1 MTLKYAYVLFFCS
14 NLFITTCRKKT
25 TPIWKKNDTKTA
37 PFFILKGCGR
47 NILYCLHSNRL
58 SLFLYQIFYLVI
70 MTNCSAA
77 NFRFFKC
84 YQLSPYVPAVM
95 PYLLFIAIYWT
106 TSRGFLLLDLE
117 FVCLRNC
124 DKMRDPSNSPGAH
137 HGSEATESGGA
148 GLQPRRLHQFLLLWP
163 RASLSGHGTFHHK
176 ATVWRNNWDDSR
188 EAKTMWTTCHFN
200 FDPVRPAQKS
210 DQFSLSC

>member
-1 MTLKYAYVLFFCS
+1 MKVLKIFQFFFAFFDSFFFESCFSVESFYYDSQICLCSIFLFESFYHNMQKKNDT
-14 NLFITTCRKKT
+14 NL
-25 TPIWKKNDTKTA
+25 KKNDTKTA

-95 PYLLFIAIYWT
+95 PYLLFIAIY
-106 TSRGFLLLDLE
+106 
-117 FVCLRNC
+117 
-124 DKMRDPSNSPGAH
+124 
-137 HGSEATESGGA
+137 
-148 GLQPRRLHQFLLLWP
+148 
-163 RASLSGHGTFHHK
+163 
-176 ATVWRNNWDDSR
+176 
-188 EAKTMWTTCHFN
+188 
-200 FDPVRPAQKS
+200 
-210 DQFSLSC
+210 